1 MEDAASYVLHLCTYV
16 DLSIMT
22 AVVMVAESRTTATK
36 TTVAMMTLELEL
48 DVATS
53 SEKKEIIIN
62 IYFKTLNGEY
72 TPFAYKK
79 SKEKLQ
85 LSARSSDYLVQ
96 LALLWDKTTHPE
108 QRRLDLKSFA
118 D

>member
-53 SEKKEIIIN
+53 SEKEDIIIN

-72 TPFAYKK
+72 T
-79 SKEKLQ
+79 
-85 LSARSSDYLVQ
+85 
-96 LALLWDKTTHPE
+96 
-108 QRRLDLKSFA
+108 
-118 D
+118 

>member
-1 MEDAASYVLHLCTYV
+1 
-16 DLSIMT
+16 
-22 AVVMVAESRTTATK
+22 MVAESRTTATK

-72 TPFAYKK
+72 TPTAYKEATRNCNCLHDQVTTLFNWRYCGTRRHTL
-79 SKEKLQ
+79 SKGAWIWNQLQTNMNLMYYNSWRKLKFY
-85 LSARSSDYLVQ
+85 D
-96 LALLWDKTTHPE
+96 T
-108 QRRLDLKSFA
+108 
-118 D
+118 

>member
-1 MEDAASYVLHLCTYV
+1 
-16 DLSIMT
+16 
-22 AVVMVAESRTTATK
+22 MVAESRTTATK

-79 SKEKLQ
+79 K
-85 LSARSSDYLVQ
+85 
-96 LALLWDKTTHPE
+96 
-108 QRRLDLKSFA
+108 QREIAIVSTIKWLPCSTGATVGQDDTPWAKASGSEIICRLT
-118 D
+118 